1 VAADLAQRA
10 VERLDCVSRVDDF
23 TDLWRVVEEGRQ
35 LIPSLFPAPAD
46 RGKTGIVK
54 GSKVLKSRPSC
65 LGGRGVVNQLQG
77 GGDFQ
82 RVWNPLDGD

>member
-1 VAADLAQRA
+1 MAADLAQRA

-46 RGKTGIVK
+46 RGKTGIENDLVMT
-54 GSKVLKSRPSC
+54 
-65 LGGRGVVNQLQG
+65 GVA
-77 GGDFQ
+77 FSF
-82 RVWNPLDGD
+82 